1 MFFFNPE
8 LAAQGEDDEEG
19 GEAIDYRQLSKED
32 EDEDGIQYREI
43 VLDDIA
49 LEASEADNT
58 GSVAAENRLKDLV
71 VATES
76 KVNGTAE
83 GKFKSWFAEADFNV
97 TMLQMHLL
105 LPLLPSLM
113 KTSFWTTTTWMIW
126 KMT

>member
-83 GKFKSWFAEADFNV
+83 GKFK
-97 TMLQMHLL
+97 L
-105 LPLLPSLM
+105 
-113 KTSFWTTTTWMIW
+113 
-126 KMT
+126 